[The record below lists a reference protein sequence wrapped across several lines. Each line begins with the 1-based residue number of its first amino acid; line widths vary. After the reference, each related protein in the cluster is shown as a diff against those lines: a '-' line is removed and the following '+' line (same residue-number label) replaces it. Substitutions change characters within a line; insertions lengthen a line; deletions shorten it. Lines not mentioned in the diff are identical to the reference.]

1 MPTGFTWDPPLA
13 DRLVRGLSLSVLGQ
27 QALPDPLSRL
37 LVLGRSDAPPDGRM
51 ALAAALV
58 PTAAGGTAVL
68 SPLGL
73 GRHPG
78 ATRIPAELAE
88 RFDTR
93 PARGG
98 GFFELDENGVPRFLV
113 APGVMRHVTVTCG
126 LWPLLRQLVGP
137 RAPAR
142 PTGDPAGVAADL
154 DRFCELVQAVAAAIY
169 EGQGLPVPPLD
180 LTLRATGA
188 SVQSALGGL
197 RRLTSTLARLPNG
210 RAPGHVYDPTSEGEP
225 GGEPTTF
232 ADVGGQDAARAE
244 LETIC
249 LAVSRPDAFRAW
261 GARPPRGVLL
271 YGPPGTGK
279 TLLARAL
286 AHEAGARFLHVR
298 ATDVVSKWYGEA
310 EQRVQRAFD
319 RARAEAPAVI
329 FFDEIDALARDRDVA
344 HEATHRMV
352 STFLENMDGLREAEG
367 VIVLAATNR
376 PEAVDDAL
384 LRPGR
389 FDRLVEVPMPGPD
402 GRRAIFGVHMRR
414 AERKAGRPLFGEP
427 DEVEWSALLDA
438 TEGFSGADVAE
449 TVRRALEAKVRSG
462 ATAGRI
468 EAAEL
473 LAVAA
478 GVTRPF

>member
-1 MPTGFTWDPPLA
+1 MPTGITWEPLLA
-13 DRLVRGLSLSVLGQ
+13 DRLARGLSLSVLGQ
-27 QALPDPLSRL
+27 LALPEPLSRL

-73 GRHPG
+73 GRHSG
-78 ATRIPAELAE
+78 ATRIPAELSG
-88 RFDTR
+88 RFQTR

-98 GFFELDENGVPRFLV
+98 GFFVLDPDGGERFLV
-113 APGVMRHVTVTCG
+113 APGLMRHITVTCG
-126 LWPLLRQLVGP
+126 LWPVLRQLVGP
-137 RAPAR
+137 RAAAR
-142 PTGDPAGVAADL
+142 PAGDPAAVADDL
-154 DRFCELVQAVAAAIY
+154 QRFCQLVQAVVEAIY
-169 EGQGLPVPPLD
+169 VAQDLSVPALD

-188 SVQSALGGL
+188 SVQNALGGL

-210 RAPGHVYDPTSEGEP
+210 RAPGQVFDPTTDREP
-225 GGEPTTF
+225 GDEPTTF
-232 ADVGGQDAARAE
+232 ADIGGQDAARAE

-249 LAVSRPDAFRAW
+249 LAVNRPDAFRAW

-319 RARAEAPAVI
+319 RARAEAPVVI
-329 FFDEIDALARDRDVA
+329 FFDEIDALARDRDMA

-376 PEAVDDAL
+376 PEAVDEAL

-389 FDRLVEVPMPGPD
+389 FDRLVEVPMPGRED
-402 GRRAIFGVHMRR
+402 RRAIFGVHMVR
-414 AERKAGRPLFGEP
+414 AERKALRPLFAEP
-427 DEVEWSALLDA
+427 DAEEWAALLDA
-438 TEGFSGADVAE
+438 TDGFSGADVAE

-473 LAVAA
+473 LAIAGGVA
-478 GVTRPF
+478 RPF